1 MGTQFEEKK
10 TVKCVICKNGETVPG
25 TTSILLERDKTTLV
39 FKNVP
44 ADVCQNC
51 GEGYMDEDTT
61 DRLLQ
66 MAEEAIRLGVQVDI
80 RQYVAA

>member
-1 MGTQFEEKK
+1 M
-10 TVKCVICKNGETVPG
+10 KCVICKNGETVPG

>member
-1 MGTQFEEKK
+1 M
-10 TVKCVICKNGETVPG
+10 KCVICKNGETVPG

-39 FKNVP
+39 FKKVP

>member
-1 MGTQFEEKK
+1 M
-10 TVKCVICKNGETVPG
+10 KCVICKSGETAPG
-25 TTSILLERDKTTLV
+25 KTSILLERGKTTLV

>member
-1 MGTQFEEKK
+1 M
-10 TVKCVICKNGETVPG
+10 KCVICKNGETAQG

-44 ADVCQNC
+44 AEVCQNC

-66 MAEEAIRLGVQVDI
+66 MVEEAIRLGVQVDI
-80 RQYVAA
+80 RQYIAA

>member
-1 MGTQFEEKK
+1 MGIGFEEKK
-10 TVKCVICKNGETVPG
+10 NVRCVICKNGETAPG
-25 TTSILLERDKTTLV
+25 KTSILLERDKTTLV

-51 GEGYMDEDTT
+51 GEGYLDEDTT
-61 DRLLQ
+61 DRLLH

>member
-1 MGTQFEEKK
+1 M
-10 TVKCVICKNGETVPG
+10 KCVICKIGETVPG

-51 GEGYMDEDTT
+51 GEGYMNEETT